1 MTVRERIASML
12 RGGAMEIDEL
22 ARRVGGKKDTVE
34 RTVRRYK
41 EQFIVLDDGKVALR
55 QRTS

>member
-1 MTVRERIASML
+1 ML